1 MQLTPDKARLLRSLM
16 AKVNLPT
23 VEETMLKR
31 REVNKRTMANS
42 QKSWMDMK
50 MISELDERMR
60 MNKKAEINKMLGIN
74 AWMRPSLEDYLSRKM
89 DDQMIKMVPELKK
102 VKSIILLSP
111 NNLQLQGTFLK
122 IQLKLS

>member
-1 MQLTPDKARLLRSLM
+1 
-16 AKVNLPT
+16 
-23 VEETMLKR
+23 
-31 REVNKRTMANS
+31 MANS
-42 QKSWMDMK
+42 QKSWMDRK

-122 IQLKLS
+122 IQLKLP